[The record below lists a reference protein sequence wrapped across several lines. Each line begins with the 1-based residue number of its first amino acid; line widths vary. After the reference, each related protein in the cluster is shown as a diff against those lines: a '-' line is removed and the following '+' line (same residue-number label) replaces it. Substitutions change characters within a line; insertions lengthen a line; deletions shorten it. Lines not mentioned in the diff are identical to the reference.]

1 MPNERRFYGGV
12 ALLALAA
19 RLAALAG
26 WQAAGLSERLGYDPY
41 PYYAKVLLGW
51 LPPAPVINHPPFYS
65 FWVAGIFA
73 VVRAPSHLAVQVVNV
88 FLGTAAVLLF
98 ALWARR
104 VLSPS
109 ASRLAALWLAL
120 DPLLGY
126 FSVQLQSEPLFMAM
140 LGVFFLGLESAGHP
154 LSPKRAFA
162 LGVLGGVMSLT
173 RSVTLLFPAFLA
185 VSVVLARRSLR
196 GWPAWLLLAVGWG
209 IAPSLWGVRNIVKHG
224 QFIPIATNGGWTL
237 WEGFT
242 LDREEV
248 RRRPYD
254 MRAEVARLGLV
265 DPADFNKVGAFYLQ
279 KAKDFARDNP
289 LEAMRIVVGKALLY
303 WRPWVYDP
311 YPPAARWASGVYFSV
326 LFFLALVG
334 AWSAR
339 GDPRWAP
346 VWGLMANLTLLHAV
360 FFTSL
365 RYRTPLEPF
374 LVCLAAAGARRLWD
388 GAQAGGRQ
396 A

>member
-1 MPNERRFYGGV
+1 MRSERRFFVGV

-19 RLAALAG
+19 RVAALLV
-26 WQAAGLSERLGYDPY
+26 WEAAGLSERLGYDPY

-51 LPPAPVINHPPFYS
+51 LPPAPVIIHPPVYS
-65 FWVAGIFA
+65 FWVAGVFA
-73 VVRAPSHLAVQVVNV
+73 AVRAPSHLAVQCVNV
-88 FLGTAAVLLF
+88 VLGTAAVLLF

-104 VLSPS
+104 VLPS
-109 ASRLAALWLAL
+109 TASRVAALWLAL

-126 FSVQLQSEPLFMAM
+126 FSVQLQSEPLFMVL
-140 LGVFFLGLESAGHP
+140 LGVFVLGLDAAGDP
-154 LSPKRAFA
+154 LSPKRGFA

-173 RSVTLLFPAFLA
+173 RSVTLFYPAFLA
-185 VSVVLARRSLR
+185 GAVVWARRSLR
-196 GWPAWLLLAVGWG
+196 GWPAWLLLAAGWG
-209 IAPSLWGVRNIVKHG
+209 AAPALWGVRNVVKHG

-254 MRAEVARLGLV
+254 MREEVERLGLA
-265 DPADFNKVGAFYLQ
+265 DPADFNKVGVYYLQ
-279 KAKDFARDNP
+279 KTKDFVRAEP
-289 LEAMRIVVGKALLY
+289 LAALRIVVGKAFLF

-311 YPPAARWASGVYFSV
+311 YPPAARWAAGLYFSA
-326 LFFLALVG
+326 LFVLALVG
-334 AWSAR
+334 AWEAR

-346 VWGLMANLTLLHAV
+346 VWGLMANLTALHAV

-374 LVCLAAAGARRLWD
+374 LVCLAALGLCRLT
-388 GAQAGGRQ
+388 GR
-396 A
+396 AAAAE